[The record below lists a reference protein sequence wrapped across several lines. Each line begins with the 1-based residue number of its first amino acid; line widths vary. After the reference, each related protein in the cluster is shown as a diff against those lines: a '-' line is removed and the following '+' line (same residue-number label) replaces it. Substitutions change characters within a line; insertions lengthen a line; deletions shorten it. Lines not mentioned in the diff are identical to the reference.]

1 VSWILH
7 MSDPHLGDV
16 PGKLDDDKV
25 VITNQP
31 DLETSQSIFLRTLRT
46 IAPFVKQNGKPALVL
61 VSGDLTFR
69 CRDSGFQAF
78 KELLA
83 QRADLL
89 PEDPAAIVV
98 VPGNHDVA
106 WDEKP
111 ASKGRYASFL
121 AVTRALGCTTPL
133 IDGIDF
139 DEETAALK
147 PESRRHPHHAVAGG
161 ALAIAL
167 NSSNFCGVEVTP
179 RDGWTSE
186 QWASSLKSKGLSS
199 DSELVD
205 QVKKLHQ
212 QDIARISKPQVEALA
227 AYFADLGLDSDP
239 ASGPLLRVAVLHHQ
253 LLPLSTREER
263 KPFESIVSLQMVRH
277 LLRDYG
283 VRIVLHGHKH
293 ESGLYWH
300 SVGSDNED
308 LGAPPHRMLVISSP
322 GRFDV
327 NAPTMRAIMLNGTA
341 LARNARIFTFAG
353 TPAGQSRAKIVD
365 DQTVGLWQ
373 AEMEAEARP
382 PTVIAGA
389 NVHTAYARIRGL
401 FALEGEH
408 TRPNIVCEI
417 DKPSDAARLPP
428 DYPDVPGEN
437 RDQWLAELVDW
448 WQLKRSELVGEELAP
463 FNHGERIHTR
473 WGEQVDRVVRSLKD
487 REDSSRAL
495 ILLMAP
501 RETGRY
507 PGDQRDR
514 NTGSYPALV
523 LVEFA
528 VVERDSTRMLD
539 CFAYFRVQEMQF
551 WWTVNVAE
559 LARLQQDV
567 LGLMEDP
574 LTAGR
579 IVTYTAVAHWKS
591 GLPRVAVPAVDLLV
605 EEGGRLSALAF
616 AIAYPKTATALARE
630 DWVRVLADL
639 TGAGREEPPR
649 PRVGAQQ
656 LRDEVTRLATAVTSQ
671 KLIAVKVALDRLCE
685 QYAAFEDAPMLNP
698 TAAGQ
703 VRAQVQV
710 LADAVNIA
718 LGRPKS

>member
-1 VSWILH
+1 MSWILH

-263 KPFESIVSLQMVRH
+263 KPFESMVSLQMVRH

-308 LGAPPHRMLVISSP
+308 HSGHHPTGCSSSP
-322 GRFDV
+322 PRTVRRERPDD
-327 NAPTMRAIMLNGTA
+327 ARDHAERHRARA
-341 LARNARIFTFAG
+341 ERRIFTIRLS
-353 TPAGQSRAKIVD
+353 TPRARAAQRLATRLSGI
-365 DQTVGLWQ
+365 WQ
-373 AEMEAEARP
+373 AEMEAEQRP
-382 PTVIAGA
+382 PTVIAGT
-389 NVHTAYARIRGL
+389 NMHTAYARTDRCSRSKANTHGRTSC
-401 FALEGEH
+401 ARS
-408 TRPNIVCEI
+408 T
-417 DKPSDAARLPP
+417 DPSDAPVLPPRLP
-428 DYPDVPGEN
+428 
-437 RDQWLAELVDW
+437 
-448 WQLKRSELVGEELAP
+448 
-463 FNHGERIHTR
+463 
-473 WGEQVDRVVRSLKD
+473 
-487 REDSSRAL
+487 
-495 ILLMAP
+495 
-501 RETGRY
+501 
-507 PGDQRDR
+507 
-514 NTGSYPALV
+514 
-523 LVEFA
+523 
-528 VVERDSTRMLD
+528 
-539 CFAYFRVQEMQF
+539 
-551 WWTVNVAE
+551 
-559 LARLQQDV
+559 
-567 LGLMEDP
+567 
-574 LTAGR
+574 
-579 IVTYTAVAHWKS
+579 
-591 GLPRVAVPAVDLLV
+591 
-605 EEGGRLSALAF
+605 
-616 AIAYPKTATALARE
+616 
-630 DWVRVLADL
+630 
-639 TGAGREEPPR
+639 
-649 PRVGAQQ
+649 
-656 LRDEVTRLATAVTSQ
+656 
-671 KLIAVKVALDRLCE
+671 
-685 QYAAFEDAPMLNP
+685 
-698 TAAGQ
+698 
-703 VRAQVQV
+703 
-710 LADAVNIA
+710 
-718 LGRPKS
+718 